1 MRKLNKSGHQ
11 TTIVSTE
18 YKNESFSLSIR
29 MFARWCQEN
38 FFRYMME
45 HFNIDALAD
54 YSIERADETKRVV
67 NPAYRKIDG
76 QVRSK
81 AGKLGRKLRNFA
93 EITLSSIPEPA
104 EMEKYEIKKG
114 ELIEQIELLR
124 KDLTA
129 LKEERKKTPNHLLL
143 GELPESDRFSQ
154 LASTRKHFV
163 DSIKMI
169 AYRAE
174 TAMASIVRDFMA
186 RSDDARSLLREIY
199 TTEADIIP
207 DEEAGTLTVRL
218 HHLTNRLSDKAAQDL
233 AEHLNN
239 SETIYPGTN
248 LRLNYELVSG

>member
-1 MRKLNKSGHQ
+1 
-11 TTIVSTE
+11 
-18 YKNESFSLSIR
+18 
-29 MFARWCQEN
+29 
-38 FFRYMME
+38 MME

-54 YSIERADETKRVV
+54 YSIERTDETKRVV
-67 NPAYRKIDG
+67 NPAYRKIEG
-76 QVRSK
+76 QIKSK
-81 AGKLGRKLRNFA
+81 AGKRGRKLREFA
-93 EITLSSIPEPA
+93 EITLSSVPEPI
-104 EMEKYEIKKG
+104 EMEEYEREKG
-114 ELIEQIELLR
+114 ELIEQIELLE
-124 KDLTA
+124 KELAA
-129 LKEERKKTPNHLLL
+129 LKEERSKIPRHLSL

-174 TAMASIVRDFMA
+174 TAMVSIVRDFLA
-186 RSDDARSLLREIY
+186 RTDDARSLLREIY
-199 TTEADIIP
+199 TTDADIIP

-218 HHLTNRLSDKAAQDL
+218 HHLTNRLSDQAARDL